1 MRKIDEFYTKGKPKS
16 NKSEFYLGKVSQVF
30 SNYCVFQNENMT
42 LLGYRGS
49 YGESLVSN
57 TINYLVL
64 IDDIKGIILGRVE
77 EISLDNSDSIHDA
90 IIQENKNRLHPVI
103 KTEIL
108 GIYSEKDQKFDFNG
122 LITAGIGDKVYAVTG
137 KIKRQF
143 FESLG
148 LHGNLKDSIDGLEF
162 SDVIDS
168 QGNHQIFS
176 ISASDL
182 LNHHLLVT
190 GATNSG
196 KSSSALAILD
206 QLYDKEGKF
215 IIIDPTGE
223 YKNSFKEE
231 QFDKEE
237 YIKAGTL
244 GENLFF
250 SSGKL
255 SRKDWRNLFKP
266 NNNTQPYELD
276 KAIRYLKYQEYKE
289 KHAEKSNDNN
299 DESKHVFKME
309 GREKDKV
316 KDDIKKMK
324 KEFAK
329 PEVRKVIEKTNFDLS
344 YLAEQ
349 IEECSAVESRSK
361 TYEID
366 SFKYS
371 QNLYLIEKI
380 EYFLENYKLTEF
392 FKGNIGNKE
401 QVDDVLA
408 DFLVNDECRC
418 LYIGAKSET
427 LGSFLVN
434 YISRYLLKNH
444 TKENDSIVLFID
456 EAHKYLTQ
464 ESATEEYASEL
475 VSIAR
480 EGRKQG
486 IFLFLSTQSPSDLP
500 SILLSQMGM
509 LLLHRLTGIKE
520 LETIKNFASRK
531 VLNQIS
537 NLKQGEAI
545 LTGVNLIAPVDLQ
558 VHRSSRK
565 HDNETP
571 PIIGKSNENELK

>member
-1 MRKIDEFYTKGKPKS
+1 MRKIDDLYTKESSKS
-16 NKSEFYLGKVSQVF
+16 NKSEFYLGKISQVF

-42 LLGYRGS
+42 LLGYRGN

-122 LITAGIGDKVYAVTG
+122 LITAGIGDKVYAVTSE
-137 KIKRQF
+137 IKRQF
-143 FESLG
+143 FDSLG
-148 LHGNLKDSIDGLEF
+148 LHGNLKDSIDGLKF

-176 ISASDL
+176 ISARDL

-196 KSSSALAILD
+196 KSSSALTILD
-206 QLYDKEGKF
+206 QLYAKKGKF
-215 IIIDPTGE
+215 IIIDPSGE
-223 YKNSFKEE
+223 YKNSFKG
-231 QFDKEE
+231 KST
-237 YIKAGTL
+237 KRCVL

-255 SRKDWRNLFKP
+255 SSKDWRSLFKP

-276 KAIRYLKYQEYKE
+276 KAIRYLKYQQFEENNSEKTKNDDNKNNFIFRMEGEKNTKVKE
-289 KHAEKSNDNN
+289 KITEMRSKLSSN
-299 DESKHVFKME
+299 KY
-309 GREKDKV
+309 
-316 KDDIKKMK
+316 KKK
-324 KEFAK
+324 IE
-329 PEVRKVIEKTNFDLS
+329 EVNFNLS
-344 YLAEQ
+344 YLVDQ
-349 IEECSAVESRSK
+349 IKECSVVESKSTK
-361 TYEID
+361 TYEVD

-380 EYFLENYKLTEF
+380 EYFIENYKLTEF
-392 FKGNIGNKE
+392 FKENDRNKR
-401 QVDDVLA
+401 QVDDVLTE
-408 DFLVNDECRC
+408 FINDKSVRC
-418 LYIGAKSET
+418 LYIGAKSEV

-434 YISRYLLKNH
+434 YISRYLLKKH
-444 TKENDSIVLFID
+444 TKDKDSIVLFID
-456 EAHKYLTQ
+456 EAHKYLIQ
-464 ESATEEYASEL
+464 ESDTEEYTNEL
-475 VSIAR
+475 ISIAR

-558 VHRSSRK
+558 VRRSSRK

-571 PIIGKSNENELK
+571 PIISGGRK